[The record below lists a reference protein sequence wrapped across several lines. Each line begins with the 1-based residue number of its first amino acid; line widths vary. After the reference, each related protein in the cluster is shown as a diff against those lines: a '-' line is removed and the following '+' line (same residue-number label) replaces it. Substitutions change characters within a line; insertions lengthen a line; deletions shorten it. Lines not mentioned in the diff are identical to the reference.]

1 MFAPAKIENTNTKGR
16 RVIPS
21 GLFCMKICANQGLN
35 SGVSHAPIYGN
46 VYFSVQRSRFPY
58 NGRITHNSL
67 IFKNFFSKQFMEYL
81 LTEKY
86 TIPHAQEGETL
97 FLRLAFVF
105 NKKGGNM

>member
-21 GLFCMKICANQGLN
+21 GLFCMKICANQGMDGGLLY
-35 SGVSHAPIYGN
+35 APIYGN

-58 NGRITHNSL
+58 SSRITHNSL
-67 IFKNFFSKQFMEYL
+67 IFKNFFSKQFMEFP

-105 NKKGGNM
+105 NQKGGNM